1 VSEEQDNTKPKR
13 GRGRPKG
20 SKSNPPQRNVAFT
33 MSMAEAVREGVD
45 PRYIVKFHK
54 YIIAGINP
62 VYKLDK
68 HDNVIDVIPDPS
80 PMAQSPDLAR
90 KSESAKFLTAYG
102 WGQPA
107 QSVQIDAEF
116 RAKIDQLGSGIPTQ
130 ELMTVDLST
139 LFKLAEALKV
149 PMLTD
154 VTDAEIIDDP
164 LSENK
169 DTVTVVSDTTNT
181 NSPLPGNGSEPIS

>member
-1 VSEEQDNTKPKR
+1 MSEEQDNTPKPKR
-13 GRGRPKG
+13 GPGGRGRPKG
-20 SKSNPPQRNVAFT
+20 TTTGPKQRNVAFT

-116 RAKIDQLGSGIPTQ
+116 RARIDALGSGIPTQ
-130 ELMTVDLST
+130 QLMGIDPSI

-149 PMLTD
+149 PMLEN
-154 VTDAEIIDDP
+154 VTDAELVDDNGEYVP
-164 LSENK
+164 NNGN
-169 DTVTVVSDTTNT
+169 VTVNTDT
-181 NSPLPGNGSEPIS
+181 

>member
-1 VSEEQDNTKPKR
+1 
-13 GRGRPKG
+13 
-20 SKSNPPQRNVAFT
+20 

-130 ELMTVDLST
+130 ELMSVDLST

-154 VTDAEIIDDP
+154 ITDAEIVTDDNNST
-164 LSENK
+164 LESI
-169 DTVTVVSDTTNT
+169 SDTTNT
-181 NSPLPGNGSEPIS
+181 NSPLSGNDSEPIS